1 MANSH
6 PASKALQR
14 SAADWNRPTDAAG
27 LQVLGQQFMPQI
39 EAAMPS
45 FLKDSGPRFLR
56 SLMTVCSGSPGL
68 MQCAP
73 KDLFAATVQVALL
86 GLELG
91 GPIGQA
97 YLIPFKGKPQLI
109 IGYKGFLALAFRSGA
124 ARRITPRVVY
134 VNDDFRITMGEKQT
148 LHHIPNLDDPGPV
161 RGYYAAVETTTGG
174 FDFEYLSKSQAEQH
188 RKNYA
193 MMQNGGPWVKNFD
206 EMALKTCIRKL
217 CKRIPFSVELTQAA
231 GLDEHAEYEVPQEL
245 PVLDDPA
252 TGTPLVGDDPGSL
265 QGQLIEAGK

>member
-109 IGYKGFLALAFRSGA
+109 IGYKGFLALAYRSA
-124 ARRITPRVVY
+124 AAKRITPRVVRA
-134 VNDDFRITMGEKQT
+134 NDDFRITYGTGQT
-148 LHHIPNLDDPGPV
+148 LHHVPNLTDPGEV
-161 RGYYAAVETTTGG
+161 TGYYAVVETTTGG
-174 FDFEYLSKSQAEQH
+174 FDFEFLTKAQAEQH
-188 RKNYA
+188 RARYA
-193 MMQNGGPWVKNFD
+193 MSKGAGPWVNNFD
-206 EMALKTCIRKL
+206 EMAKKTCIRAL
-217 CKRIPFSVELTQAA
+217 CKRIPFSVELTQAST
-231 GLDEHAEYEVPQEL
+231 LDEQAEYDVPQEL